1 VASTIK
7 IKRSS
12 VAGKVP
18 LTTDLTTG
26 EIAINT
32 KDKKLYS
39 SNGTAVFE
47 IGSQLNN
54 LTVSGNTTVAGVKA
68 NNSLGTSGQVLK
80 TNGTTSY
87 WGTDTAAV
95 GTTNQILYRN
105 SSNTLTGSSGLQY
118 DGVSIKVN
126 GNLESVYSNGNEG
139 GEIFLNKPATGT
151 TITNG
156 VTIDV
161 YQDRLRIFENGGT
174 NRGAYIDI
182 SAAATGVG
190 SNLLAGGGTS
200 SNGFSGILVGSNVV
214 VADSTSDRLTFV
226 AGSGMTIAANPTTDT
241 ITFSSSGGA
250 ASNGFSGI
258 LVGSNVISA
267 DSSTDRLTFVAGS
280 KISLAANPTTD
291 TITIAAQTNEYL
303 QVANAVA
310 TYQTKAVERAALA
323 NTNARITLVNQN
335 LTGTNTALRTLI
347 SDRLQVANAVA
358 TYETKTTANARLANT
373 NAYIATKVNTTTFNS
388 ALANTNSFIKSQLA
402 NTNAYIATRASWTAL
417 TSTNTAL
424 RTLINDRL
432 QVANA
437 DAKFAT
443 KAYAAANSYV
453 NNTFL
458 KRTGSQASA
467 QSVNTNVAFS
477 ANVSIQGKLTVTGGI
492 TSYFANNVST
502 SDNMIYLNANSIVSN
517 PDLGFAGNYNDGTY
531 AHAGFFRD
539 ASDAG
544 TFKVFHKY
552 TLEPDANVYINTA
565 HASFELAPFA
575 AQNIRAARNLVVVAN
590 STLGNT
596 SVSGFL
602 KLNGTD
608 IRTTF
613 AQNTYVKSIL
623 ANTNARINLLNTNL
637 TGTNTALRILINQK
651 LSQNDVVTTY
661 QTIAVERAALANTN
675 ARINLINTNL
685 TGTNTALRALIS
697 DRLQVANASTLYA
710 TKSNPTTSG
719 FLNHTGRATI
729 STNLIVSGNTSIVGL
744 RANNSFGSAGQ
755 VLKTNGTSVYWSA
768 DVSGSSGG
776 FANGQSISVLNLT
789 VTGNTTLGG
798 AGKTITSTGAITHTG
813 RARISTNLYVA
824 GNTVLGDPTNISE
837 RTTINGTLFANGN
850 INLNGNTFIG
860 AAGKIANATGWFGV
874 NGRATVGTNL
884 FVGGNTNIRGLIANG
899 SLGTANFVLKTNGTT
914 TFWGAAASGGGVTLA
929 DETAS
934 ATTHYPTMSTTS
946 TGSWTAGR
954 VSTTKLYFTPSTG
967 QLNATIFNSLSDKRV
982 KKNIKTFDDALE
994 TVNNMRGVKFN
1005 WKETD
1010 TPSIGLIA
1018 QEVEKLLP
1026 QLVHTSDN
1034 GEKSIN
1040 YGGVVGVLIEA
1051 IKELTSR
1058 VEKLEGK

>member
-1 VASTIK
+1 MA
-7 IKRSS
+7 
-12 VAGKVP
+12 
-18 LTTDLTTG
+18 
-26 EIAINT
+26 
-32 KDKKLYS
+32 
-39 SNGTAVFE
+39 
-47 IGSQLNN
+47 
-54 LTVSGNTTVAGVKA
+54 
-68 NNSLGTSGQVLK
+68 
-80 TNGTTSY
+80 
-87 WGTDTAAV
+87 
-95 GTTNQILYRN
+95 
-105 SSNTLTGSSGLQY
+105 
-118 DGVSIKVN
+118 
-126 GNLESVYSNGNEG
+126 
-139 GEIFLNKPATGT
+139 
-151 TITNG
+151 
-156 VTIDV
+156 
-161 YQDRLRIFENGGT
+161 LRIRRGLST
-174 NRGAYIDI
+174 NR
-182 SAAATGVG
+182 
-190 SNLLAGGGTS
+190 TS
-200 SNGFSGILVGSNVV
+200 ITPAEGEFIY
-214 VADSTSDRLTFV
+214 
-226 AGSGMTIAANPTTDT
+226 TTDT
-241 ITFSSSGGA
+241 KLVYIGDGSTAGGNA
-250 ASNGFSGI
+250 
-258 LVGSNVISA
+258 VG
-267 DSSTDRLTFVAGS
+267 AGS
-280 KISLAANPTTD
+280 VLN
-291 TITIAAQTNEYL
+291 QYL
-303 QVANAVA
+303 QVANADA
-310 TYQTKAVERAALA
+310 KFATKAYAAANSYVNSILANTNSYIATKVNTTTFNSALA
-323 NTNARITLVNQN
+323 NTNSYIASRASWGA

-347 SDRLQVANAVA
+347 SDRLQVANAAA
-358 TYETKTTANARLANT
+358 TYETKATADSRLANT

-402 NTNAYIATRASWTAL
+402 NTNAYIASRASWTAL

-637 TGTNTALRILINQK
+637 TGTNTALRILINEK

-675 ARINLINTNL
+675 ARINLLNTNL
-685 TGTNTALRALIS
+685 TGTNTALRTLIS

-710 TKSNPTTSG
+710 TKSNPQTSG
-719 FLNHTGRATI
+719 LLAHTGRATI
-729 STNLIVSGNTSIVGL
+729 STNLDVSGNTSIVGL
-744 RANNSFGSAGQ
+744 KANNSFGSAGQ

-768 DVSGSSGG
+768 DVSGTGGGG
-776 FANGQSISVLNLT
+776 FANGQSISVLNFT
-789 VTGNTTLGG
+789 VTGNSTLGG
-798 AGKTITSTGAITHTG
+798 AGKTIDSTGALTHTG
-813 RARISTNLYVA
+813 RVRVSTNLYVA
-824 GNTVLGDPTNISE
+824 GNTVLGDPTNVSE
-837 RTTINGTLFANGN
+837 RTTVNGTLFANGN
-850 INLNGNTFIG
+850 INFNGNTVIG
-860 AAGKIANATGWFGV
+860 GAGKIANATGWFGVTGRATVSTNLFVAGNTTIGGVGRVANATGWFGV

-899 SLGTANFVLKTNGTT
+899 SLGSANFVLKTNGTT
-914 TFWGAAASGGGVTLA
+914 TFWGAAASGGSGATLS

-934 ATTHYPTMSTTS
+934 ATTHYPAMSTTS
-946 TGSWTAGR
+946 TGSWTSAI

-982 KKNIKTFDDALE
+982 KKNIKTFDDALN
-994 TVNNMRGVKFN
+994 TVNSMRGVKFN

-1026 QLVHTSDN
+1026 ELVHTSDN

-1058 VEKLEGK
+1058 VKKLEGK

>member
-1 VASTIK
+1 MA
-7 IKRSS
+7 
-12 VAGKVP
+12 
-18 LTTDLTTG
+18 
-26 EIAINT
+26 
-32 KDKKLYS
+32 
-39 SNGTAVFE
+39 
-47 IGSQLNN
+47 
-54 LTVSGNTTVAGVKA
+54 
-68 NNSLGTSGQVLK
+68 
-80 TNGTTSY
+80 
-87 WGTDTAAV
+87 
-95 GTTNQILYRN
+95 
-105 SSNTLTGSSGLQY
+105 
-118 DGVSIKVN
+118 
-126 GNLESVYSNGNEG
+126 
-139 GEIFLNKPATGT
+139 
-151 TITNG
+151 
-156 VTIDV
+156 
-161 YQDRLRIFENGGT
+161 LRIRRGLST
-174 NRGAYIDI
+174 NR
-182 SAAATGVG
+182 
-190 SNLLAGGGTS
+190 TS
-200 SNGFSGILVGSNVV
+200 ITPAEGELIY
-214 VADSTSDRLTFV
+214 
-226 AGSGMTIAANPTTDT
+226 TTDT
-241 ITFSSSGGA
+241 KLVYIGDGSTAGGNA
-250 ASNGFSGI
+250 
-258 LVGSNVISA
+258 VGPG
-267 DSSTDRLTFVAGS
+267 STL
-280 KISLAANPTTD
+280 N
-291 TITIAAQTNEYL
+291 QYL
-303 QVANAVA
+303 QVANANA
-310 TYQTKAVERAALA
+310 KFATKAYAAANSYVNTILANTNSYIATKVNTTTFNSALA
-323 NTNARITLVNQN
+323 NTNSYIASRASWGA

-347 SDRLQVANAVA
+347 SDRLQVANAALTYQTIAIERAALANTNARISLVNTNLTGTNTALRTLINDRLQVANAAA
-358 TYETKTTANARLANT
+358 TYETKTTADTRLANT

-575 AQNIRAARNLVVVAN
+575 AQNIRATRNLIVVAN

-613 AQNTYVKSIL
+613 AQNTYVNTTL
-623 ANTNARINLLNTNL
+623 ANTNAYIATRASWTAL
-637 TGTNTALRILINQK
+637 TGTNTALRTLISDRLQVANAAAI
-651 LSQNDVVTTY
+651 Y
-661 QTIAVERAALANTN
+661 QTITTERAALANTN
-675 ARINLINTNL
+675 AYIATRASWTAL
-685 TGTNTALRALIS
+685 TGTNTALRTLIS

-710 TKSNPTTSG
+710 TKSNPQTSG
-719 FLNHTGRATI
+719 LLAHTGRATI
-729 STNLIVSGNTSIVGL
+729 STNLDVSGNTSIVGL
-744 RANNSFGSAGQ
+744 KANNSFGSAGQ

-768 DVSGSSGG
+768 DVSGTGGGG

-798 AGKTITSTGAITHTG
+798 AGKTIGSTGALTHTG
-813 RARISTNLYVA
+813 RLRVSTNLYVA
-824 GNTVLGDPTNISE
+824 GNTVLGDPTNVSE
-837 RTTINGTLFANGN
+837 RTTVNGTLFANGN
-850 INLNGNTFIG
+850 INFNGNTVIG
-860 AAGKIANATGWFGV
+860 GAGKIANATGWFGV
-874 NGRATVGTNL
+874 TGRATVSTNL
-884 FVGGNTNIRGLIANG
+884 FVAGNTTVRGLIANG
-899 SLGTANFVLKTNGTT
+899 SLGTANYVLKTNGTT
-914 TFWGAAASGGGVTLA
+914 TFWGAVSSGGGGGATLS

-934 ATTHYPTMSTTS
+934 ATTHYPAMSTTS
-946 TGSWTAGR
+946 TGSWTSAI

-982 KKNIKTFDDALE
+982 KKNIKTFDDALN
-994 TVNNMRGVKFN
+994 TVNSMRGVKFN

-1026 QLVHTSDN
+1026 ELVHTSDN

-1058 VEKLEGK
+1058 VKKLEGK